1 MSNNPT
7 PNSTEISQMVYVV
20 QLLEEQKKNISE
32 QLMLTENQISGISIS
47 KKTMEE
53 LQSTEKNHEIIIP
66 IGTNAFARAKIIE
79 PDKIIIPISSN
90 MFIEKNLEESIQIME
105 KRLEANKKVHEKL
118 VENFKDI
125 SGKIQE
131 IKSKFNQQRQ

>member
-1 MSNNPT
+1 MSNNPK
-7 PNSTEISQMVYVV
+7 PNSADMSQLIYVV

-32 QLMLTENQISGISIS
+32 QLLITENQISGIAVS

-53 LQSTEKNHEIIIP
+53 LQSTENNHEIVIP

-79 PDKIIIPISSN
+79 PDKMIIPISRD

-105 KRLEANKKVHEKL
+105 QRLEDNNKVHAKL
-118 VENFKDI
+118 VQNFNEI

-131 IKSKFNQQRQ
+131 LKSQFNQRQ

>member
-1 MSNNPT
+1 MSNNPP
-7 PNSTEISQMVYVV
+7 PNSAEISQMVYVV

-79 PDKIIIPISSN
+79 PDKMIIPISRD
-90 MFIEKNLEESIQIME
+90 MFIEKNLEESIKIME
-105 KRLEANKKVHEKL
+105 QRLEANNKVHAKL
-118 VENFKDI
+118 VENFNDI
-125 SGKIQE
+125 SVKIQE
-131 IKSKFNQQRQ
+131 IKLQFNQR

>member
-7 PNSTEISQMVYVV
+7 PNSSEMSQMVYVV

-32 QLMLTENQISGISIS
+32 QLLMTENQISGINIS

-53 LQSTEKNHEIIIP
+53 LQSAEKNHEIVIP

-79 PDKIIIPISSN
+79 PDKMIIPVSRD
-90 MFIEKNLEESIQIME
+90 MFIEKNLEESIKIME
-105 KRLEANKKVHEKL
+105 QRLEANNKLHAKL
-118 VENFKDI
+118 VENYNEI

-131 IKSKFNQQRQ
+131 IKSKFNQR

>member
-7 PNSTEISQMVYVV
+7 PNSSEMSQMVYVV
-20 QLLEEQKKNISE
+20 QLLEEQKKAISE
-32 QLMLTENQISGISIS
+32 QLLMTENQISGINIS

-53 LQSTEKNHEIIIP
+53 LQSAEKNHEIVIP

-79 PDKIIIPISSN
+79 PDKMIIPVSRD
-90 MFIEKNLEESIQIME
+90 MFIEKNLEESIKIME
-105 KRLEANKKVHEKL
+105 QRLEANNKLHAKL
-118 VENFKDI
+118 VENYNEI

-131 IKSKFNQQRQ
+131 IKSKFNQR